1 MPRIPRKPI
10 SATRPPLAK
19 QDEYWAHC
27 GDWRA
32 GWSHPSNTTRTRVA
46 SATMEVHTCTV
57 LGGSAMT
64 AQRGSVAV
72 ARISTRS
79 ATTGRN
85 RSRAISARYNYSY
98 FLESPNAIT
107 HAFFMINY
115 FVLCARQ
122 ATAASLASASSSSYT
137 PTPATHPGRPPV
149 HHQHNARLAFGCTNI
164 PIIIVFVLIY

>member
-1 MPRIPRKPI
+1 
-10 SATRPPLAK
+10 
-19 QDEYWAHC
+19 
-27 GDWRA
+27 
-32 GWSHPSNTTRTRVA
+32 
-46 SATMEVHTCTV
+46 
-57 LGGSAMT
+57 MT

-137 PTPATHPGRPPV
+137 SHPPRSPASAPPTQRSVGVWLHKYSHNYRVCIDLLINFDLKFQLNVIATHARTRGSGWYLCTYHNWLLRQPV
-149 HHQHNARLAFGCTNI
+149 VMGGWWCIAYRSN
-164 PIIIVFVLIY
+164 